1 MLRISWIFLFLQK
14 VERISRQIHEL
25 KLTSTSIS
33 NCLPSSRR
41 TRQMTGLAVRTCGI
55 LLLSPISVK
64 IYKRYQVHHN
74 RCQVRHH
81 FMSDIRYITSDI
93 RHITTYIRHITL
105 DINKTG
111 CAASMSLTNKKWTA
125 HAIDCTCNTFVFSV
139 ILIYFHKD
147 KRPVQYII
155 CLYSSN

>member
-33 NCLPSSRR
+33 NCLPSRRR

-64 IYKRYQVHHN
+64 IHKRYQVHHN

-81 FMSDIRYITSDI
+81 FVSDIRYITSDI
-93 RHITTYIRHITL
+93 RHITTDIRHITL

-111 CAASMSLTNKKWTA
+111 CAASLIELDQQKM
-125 HAIDCTCNTFVFSV
+125 DCTC
-139 ILIYFHKD
+139 H
-147 KRPVQYII
+147 R
-155 CLYSSN
+155 LYV